1 MATIAVYCASSTRID
16 ARYVE
21 LAYLVGAEIGRR
33 GHALVSGGG
42 RISSMGAVARGARD
56 AGAHT
61 TGIIPEFLND
71 IEVADRDNDVLITT
85 TTMRDRKREMDERA
99 DAFLVLAGGIGTF
112 EELFEIWAAR
122 SLALHDRP
130 LVILDPHGL
139 YDPLRRQIEVLVE
152 ERFVRPEVAEQLV
165 WMRTIDDAFA
175 ALSAGTV
182 ARVTPTDEEVVE
194 ADLADDGAA

>member
-16 ARYVE
+16 ARYGE

-71 IEVADRDNDVLITT
+71 IEVADRDNDVLVTT

-122 SLALHDRP
+122 SLGLHDRP

-152 ERFVRPEVAEQLV
+152 ECFARPQVAEQLV
-165 WMRTIDDAFA
+165 WTRTIDDAFA